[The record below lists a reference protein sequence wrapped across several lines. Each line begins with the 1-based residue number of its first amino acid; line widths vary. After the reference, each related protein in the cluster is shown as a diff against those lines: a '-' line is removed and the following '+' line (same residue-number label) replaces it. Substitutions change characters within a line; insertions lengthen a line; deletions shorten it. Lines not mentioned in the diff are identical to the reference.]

1 MHLHRLKLLNFRQH
15 AETEIAFGPGIT
27 AIIGP
32 NGAGK
37 TTLLEAVA
45 WAFYGTPAARGNRD
59 SIRWN
64 RAPARASV
72 RVEVEFA
79 LGAHEFMVVRGLYN
93 AELFQDRFDSPSVV
107 GHQEVSTRIERLLGM
122 SRDEFF
128 NTYFTGQKELAVMAA
143 LAPSERAQF
152 LSRVLGYEKLRLAQD
167 RLREVRSAL
176 RGELA
181 GLEQGLADPAQ
192 LEGEREQA
200 LAQLGVVRDT
210 LAAAERE
217 HVATRAELD
226 RLGPEW
232 TRMAELREAV
242 LQLDGEVRIADRDVR
257 EARREFE
264 RLDKELAEALA
275 AQAQL
280 AEHAGSLAEVEPL
293 RAELERLEQEARRA
307 GEHRALTG
315 QLQELDERREREE
328 ERGTRLGDVQV
339 LLEAARQALE
349 GTRVALREA
358 EADEERAHTGWVR
371 DRQDAETKRQSLREQ
386 YLEHQKHRES
396 VEQAGPDGECPVC
409 KRPLGVVYQEVVD
422 TLDRQLEEI
431 EVKGKFFKR
440 RVEQLQ
446 DSPPDLQRAEER
458 VRDARTATEEAVRAV
473 GRCEDRVREHAEIAR
488 EVERLIQRRRELTE
502 RIAALPDSYDAD
514 RHDAVRQRLREL
526 EPTITLAA
534 ELRGKAARAATLIA
548 EAEAAERTASERE
561 NRLRELEASL
571 QRLGYSEEAYAE
583 ARTLYEAAEA
593 LVRDVEL
600 RVVSVRGDV
609 RAAEAALSSAE
620 RRLAERAERV
630 ARIAVAK
637 AALTLHDELD
647 RALRDLRLE
656 LNAAMRPELAERASE
671 FLASLTDGRYNEIEL
686 DEDYRLLLVEDGQAK
701 PVISGGEEDI
711 LHLVLRLAISQMVA
725 ERAGQPL
732 SLLVLDEIFGSLDE
746 RRRIGVVELLRGLA
760 DRFPQVVLITHIDSV
775 KDTVDRVIRVEL
787 DARRGAALVREDE
800 PMPGDADAAA

>member
-315 QLQELDERREREE
+315 QLHELDERREREE

-396 VEQAGPDGECPVC
+396 VEQTGPDGECPVC

-458 VRDARTATEEAVRAV
+458 VHDARAATEEAVRAV

-534 ELRGKAARAATLIA
+534 ELRGKAARAATLVA

>member
-280 AEHAGSLAEVEPL
+280 AEHAGPLAEVEPL

-315 QLQELDERREREE
+315 QLHELDERREREE

-534 ELRGKAARAATLIA
+534 ELRGKAARAATLVA

>member
-315 QLQELDERREREE
+315 QLHELDERREREE

>member
-1 MHLHRLKLLNFRQH
+1 MRLHRLKLLNFRQH

-79 LGAHEFMVVRGLYN
+79 LGAHEFLVVRGLYN

-192 LEGEREQA
+192 LEQERDQA
-200 LAQLGVVRDT
+200 LAQLGVVRET

-217 HVATRAELD
+217 HGAAREDLD

-264 RLDKELAEALA
+264 RLDRELAEALA

-280 AEHAGSLAEVEPL
+280 AEHAEALAEVAPL

-307 GEHRALTG
+307 GERRALTG
-315 QLQELDERREREE
+315 QLRELDERRERDE
-328 ERGTRLGDVQV
+328 ERGKRLGDVQSA
-339 LLEAARQALE
+339 LEEARQTLE
-349 GTRVALREA
+349 GTRAALREA
-358 EADEERAHTGWVR
+358 EEDEERAHTAWVR

-409 KRPLGVVYQEVVD
+409 KRPLGVVYQEVAE

-446 DSPPDLQRAEER
+446 ESPPEVRRAEER
-458 VRDARTATEEAVRAV
+458 VRAARAATEEAVRAV
-473 GRCEDRVREHAEIAR
+473 GRGEDRVREHAEVTR
-488 EVERLIQRRRELTE
+488 EIERLLQRRRELTD
-502 RIAALPDSYDAD
+502 RVAALPDSYDAD

-534 ELRGKAARAATLIA
+534 ELRGKAARAAALVG
-548 EAEAAERTASERE
+548 EAEAAERAASERE
-561 NRLRELEASL
+561 NHLRELEASL

-583 ARTLYEAAEA
+583 ARTRYEAAEV
-593 LVRDVEL
+593 LVRDLEL
-600 RVVSVRGDV
+600 RVVSVRGDI
-609 RAAEAALSSAE
+609 RAAEAALSGAE
-620 RRLAERAERV
+620 RRLAERADRV
-630 ARIAVAK
+630 ARIGTAR

-671 FLASLTDGRYNEIEL
+671 FLSSLTDGRYNEIEL

-787 DARRGAALVREDE
+787 DTRRGAALVREDE
-800 PMPGDADAAA
+800 PTPEDADAAA

>member
-534 ELRGKAARAATLIA
+534 ELRGKAARAATLVA

>member
-315 QLQELDERREREE
+315 QLHELDERREREE

-534 ELRGKAARAATLIA
+534 ELRGKAARAATLVA